1 MSADSHVH
9 YTPERPAI
17 NARGVAW
24 TALACLALLGGAIGG
39 LHALY
44 QFGVPVKAPPAPQ
57 SFPQPRINARES
69 EELHRRLGAQRQQ
82 LETWR
87 WTDAEHSH
95 VQIPIER
102 AMRLLAQQGGNAYA
116 PLLPPQP
123 SLPSP
128 TAGAQRALTPN
139 EPGTPNAA
147 KTPPEGRQP

>member
-1 MSADSHVH
+1 MSADSHVR

-24 TALACLALLGGAIGG
+24 TAFACLLLLGGAIGG

-44 QFGVPVKAPPAPQ
+44 QFSIPDKAPPAPEK
-57 SFPQPRINARES
+57 FPQPRVNAGES
-69 EELHRRLGAQRQQ
+69 EELHRLLAAQRRE

-87 WTDAEHSH
+87 WADAEHTH

-123 SLPSP
+123 ALSSP
-128 TAGAQRALTPN
+128 TSGAQRALTPH
-139 EPGTPNAA
+139 EPGTPPRA
-147 KTPPEGRQP
+147 KRPPEGKQP

>member
-1 MSADSHVH
+1 MSADSHVR

-24 TALACLALLGGAIGG
+24 TALACLLLLGGAIGG

-44 QFGVPVKAPPAPQ
+44 QVDVPVKGPPAPEK
-57 SFPQPRINARES
+57 FPQPRVNARES
-69 EELHRRLGAQRQQ
+69 DELHGLLAAQRRE

-87 WTDAEHSH
+87 WVDAGHTH
-95 VQIPIER
+95 VQVPIER

-123 SLPSP
+123 ALSSP
-128 TAGAQRALTPN
+128 KAGAQRALTPN
-139 EPGTPNAA
+139 EPGTPAAA
-147 KTPPEGRQP
+147 KRPPEGTQP

>member
-1 MSADSHVH
+1 MSADSHAH
-9 YTPERPAI
+9 YAPERPAI
-17 NARGVAW
+17 NARGVVW

-44 QFGVPVKAPPAPQ
+44 QFNVAVKAPPAPQ
-57 SFPQPRINARES
+57 KFPQPRVNARES
-69 EELHRRLGAQRQQ
+69 DELHLLLAAQRRE

-87 WTDAEHSH
+87 WADAEHTH

-123 SLPSP
+123 ALSSP
-128 TAGAQRALTPN
+128 AAGAQKALTPN
-139 EPGTPNAA
+139 ETGTPTAA
-147 KTPPEGRQP
+147 TRPAEGKQP

>member
-1 MSADSHVH
+1 MSADPHVH
-9 YTPERPAI
+9 YAPERPAV
-17 NARGVAW
+17 NARGVVW

-44 QFGVPVKAPPAPQ
+44 QFNVPVKAPPAPER
-57 SFPQPRINARES
+57 FPQPRVNARES
-69 EELHRRLGAQRQQ
+69 DELHRLLSTQRRD

-87 WTDAEHSH
+87 WANDQHTL

-123 SLPSP
+123 ALSSP
-128 TAGAQRALTPN
+128 AAGAQKALTPN
-139 EPGTPNAA
+139 ETGTPTAA
-147 KTPPEGRQP
+147 TRPPEGKQP